1 MNTLSKMLFTSVKR
15 RLKHRHVKID
25 PPPLK
30 FFIHL
35 AGCVI
40 INTSHVYSGRRLI
53 PSYWPLFPLFVF
65 FFFLIY
71 RYNYLT
77 VTKNN
82 EYVSQFQVEHMQ
94 EKKSG
99 LKENRPLIRLRF

>member
-1 MNTLSKMLFTSVKR
+1 MLFTSVKR

-40 INTSHVYSGRRLI
+40 INTSHVYLGRRLI

-82 EYVSQFQVEHMQ
+82 EYISQLQVEHMH
-94 EKKSG
+94 EKKN
-99 LKENRPLIRLRF
+99 LA